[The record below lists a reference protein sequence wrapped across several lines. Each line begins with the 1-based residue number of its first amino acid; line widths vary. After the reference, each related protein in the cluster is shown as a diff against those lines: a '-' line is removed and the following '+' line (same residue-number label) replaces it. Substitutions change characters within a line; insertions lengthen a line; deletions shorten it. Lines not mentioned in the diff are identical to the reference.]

1 MTIEVH
7 IFNTKNVS
15 LEQLLES
22 IYFLDKTKFDNFT
35 HLETKKEKIV
45 SEIFKR
51 KYIGEYQFNE
61 FNKPISKDKFF
72 NISHSKGYVAFVM
85 DDVPIGIDIEKI
97 RDVDPALI
105 DFVSSEEEQK
115 YIRSAEN
122 FYEIWTNKEALVKA
136 IGTGIKQRINE
147 IPGLPLNSIEE
158 FNSKIYYNKTIKCD
172 DLIITISRESNIDFN
187 VKIIKEVI

>member
-22 IYFLDKTKFDNFT
+22 NYFLDKTKFDNFT
-35 HLETKKEKIV
+35 HLEIKKEKIV

-51 KYIGEYQFNE
+51 KYIGEYSLNE

-85 DDVPIGIDIEKI
+85 DVVPIGIDIEKI
-97 RDVDPALI
+97 RDFNPKLI
-105 DFVSSEEEQK
+105 DFISNEEEQK
-115 YIRSAEN
+115 YIRSAGN

-136 IGTGIKQRINE
+136 CGSGIKQKINT
-147 IPGLPLNSIEE
+147 IPSLPLNSFKEY
-158 FNSKIYYNKTIKCD
+158 NSKIYYNKTIKCD
-172 DLIITISRESNIDFN
+172 DLIITVSRESKEDFEI
-187 VKIIKEVI
+187 KIIWETL